1 MVTVV
6 TAAKVGVV
14 STASVFISLVTD
26 IISLISDVI
35 FPVLKSIPSASD
47 VIFPVANFISFE
59 SDVISP
65 VANFISSESDII
77 SPVMPL
83 KMISGLETVI
93 SRLDIIVADTEI
105 TISCLAIVLKGLS
118 TNLRMVGVGTN
129 KNSLPLGLASCAVL
143 TPGERVTYFTNN
155 AMQSSVATAE

>member
-1 MVTVV
+1 MVV

-14 STASVFISLVTD
+14 STASVFISLVTYV
-26 IISLISDVI
+26 ILLISDVI
-35 FPVLKSIPSASD
+35 FPVVKSIPSASD
-47 VIFPVANFISFE
+47 V
-59 SDVISP
+59 
-65 VANFISSESDII
+65 I

-83 KMISGLETVI
+83 KMISGFETVI

-105 TISCLAIVLKGLS
+105 TISCLAIILKGLS
-118 TNLRMVGVGTN
+118 TNLRIVGVGTN

-155 AMQSSVATAE
+155 AMSLSVATAE

>member
-1 MVTVV
+1 MTVV

-14 STASVFISLVTD
+14 SSASVFISLVTD

-35 FPVLKSIPSASD
+35 FPVVNVIPSASD
-47 VIFPVANFISFE
+47 VIFSVENFIPSA
-59 SDVISP
+59 SDV
-65 VANFISSESDII
+65 I

-155 AMQSSVATAE
+155 AMSLSVATAE

>member
-1 MVTVV
+1 MVV

-14 STASVFISLVTD
+14 ATASVFISLVTD
-26 IISLISDVI
+26 VILLISDVI
-35 FPVLKSIPSASD
+35 FVVVKSIPSASD
-47 VIFPVANFISFE
+47 VIFPVVN
-59 SDVISP
+59 V
-65 VANFISSESDII
+65 ISSESDII

-83 KMISGLETVI
+83 KMISGFETVI

-155 AMQSSVATAE
+155 AMSLSVATAE

>member
-1 MVTVV
+1 MATVV

-14 STASVFISLVTD
+14 SSASVFISLVTD

-35 FPVLKSIPSASD
+35 FPVVNVIPSASD
-47 VIFPVANFISFE
+47 VIFLVVNFIPSA
-59 SDVISP
+59 SDV
-65 VANFISSESDII
+65 I

-83 KMISGLETVI
+83 KMISGFETVI

-118 TNLRMVGVGTN
+118 PNLRMVGVGTN

-155 AMQSSVATAE
+155 AMSLSVATAE

>member
-1 MVTVV
+1 MVV
-6 TAAKVGVV
+6 TTAKVGVV

-26 IISLISDVI
+26 VISLISDVI
-35 FPVLKSIPSASD
+35 FPVVNVIPSASD
-47 VIFPVANFISFE
+47 VIFPVANFISSE
-59 SDVISP
+59 SDV
-65 VANFISSESDII
+65 I

-83 KMISGLETVI
+83 KMISEFETVI

-143 TPGERVTYFTNN
+143 PPGERVTYFTNN
-155 AMQSSVATAE
+155 AMSLSVATAE

>member
-1 MVTVV
+1 MVV
-6 TAAKVGVV
+6 TAAKVGVA
-14 STASVFISLVTD
+14 STASVFISLVSVL
-26 IISLISDVI
+26 ISLV
-35 FPVLKSIPSASD
+35 
-47 VIFPVANFISFE
+47 

-65 VANFISSESDII
+65 VANFILSASDDI

-83 KMISGLETVI
+83 KMISWLETEI

-105 TISCLAIVLKGLS
+105 TISCLTIILKGLS

-155 AMQSSVATAE
+155 AMSLSVATAE

>member
-1 MVTVV
+1 MVV

-14 STASVFISLVTD
+14 TTASVFISLVTD
-26 IISLISDVI
+26 VISLISDVI
-35 FPVLKSIPSASD
+35 FPVAKSIPSASD
-47 VIFPVANFISFE
+47 VIFPV
-59 SDVISP
+59 V
-65 VANFISSESDII
+65 NFISSASDVI

-105 TISCLAIVLKGLS
+105 TISCLAIILKGLS

-143 TPGERVTYFTNN
+143 PPGERVTYFTNN
-155 AMQSSVATAE
+155 AMSSSVATAE

>member
-1 MVTVV
+1 MTVV

-14 STASVFISLVTD
+14 SSASVFISLVTD

-35 FPVLKSIPSASD
+35 FPVVNVIPSASD
-47 VIFPVANFISFE
+47 VIFSV
-59 SDVISP
+59 V
-65 VANFISSESDII
+65 NFISSESDVI

-83 KMISGLETVI
+83 KMISGFETVI

-118 TNLRMVGVGTN
+118 PNLRMVGVGTN

-155 AMQSSVATAE
+155 AMSLSVATAE

>member
-35 FPVLKSIPSASD
+35 FPVVNFIPSASD
-47 VIFPVANFISFE
+47 VIV
-59 SDVISP
+59 P
-65 VANFISSESDII
+65 VANFISSESEII

-83 KMISGLETVI
+83 KMISGFETVI

-105 TISCLAIVLKGLS
+105 TISCLAIILKGLS
-118 TNLRMVGVGTN
+118 TDLRMVGVDTN

-155 AMQSSVATAE
+155 AMSLSVATAE

>member
-1 MVTVV
+1 MVV

-14 STASVFISLVTD
+14 TTASVFISLVMD
-26 IISLISDVI
+26 IILLISDVI
-35 FPVLKSIPSASD
+35 FPVVKSIPSESD
-47 VIFPVANFISFE
+47 VIFPVAKSIPSE
-59 SDVISP
+59 SDV
-65 VANFISSESDII
+65 I

-155 AMQSSVATAE
+155 AMSLSVATAE

>member
-1 MVTVV
+1 M

-14 STASVFISLVTD
+14 SSASVFISLVTD

-35 FPVLKSIPSASD
+35 FPVVKSIPSESD
-47 VIFPVANFISFE
+47 VIFPVAKSIPSE
-59 SDVISP
+59 SDV
-65 VANFISSESDII
+65 I

-83 KMISGLETVI
+83 KMISGFETVI

-143 TPGERVTYFTNN
+143 TPGERETYFTNN
-155 AMQSSVATAE
+155 AMSLSVATAE

>member
-1 MVTVV
+1 MTVV

-26 IISLISDVI
+26 IISLMSDVI
-35 FPVLKSIPSASD
+35 FSVVKSIPSASD
-47 VIFPVANFISFE
+47 V
-59 SDVISP
+59 
-65 VANFISSESDII
+65 I

-83 KMISGLETVI
+83 KMISGFETVI

-105 TISCLAIVLKGLS
+105 TISCLAIILKSLS

-155 AMQSSVATAE
+155 AMSLSVATAE

>member
-1 MVTVV
+1 MTVV

-14 STASVFISLVTD
+14 SSASVFISLETD
-26 IISLISDVI
+26 VILLISDVI
-35 FPVLKSIPSASD
+35 FPVVNFIPSASD
-47 VIFPVANFISFE
+47 VIVPI
-59 SDVISP
+59 
-65 VANFISSESDII
+65 ANFISSESEII

-83 KMISGLETVI
+83 KMISGFETVI

-105 TISCLAIVLKGLS
+105 TISCLAIILKGLS
-118 TNLRMVGVGTN
+118 TDLRMVGVDTN

-155 AMQSSVATAE
+155 AMSLSVATAE

>member
-1 MVTVV
+1 MTVV

-35 FPVLKSIPSASD
+35 FPVANVIPSASD
-47 VIFPVANFISFE
+47 VIFPVVN
-59 SDVISP
+59 V
-65 VANFISSESDII
+65 ISSESEII
-77 SPVMPL
+77 SSVMLL

-118 TNLRMVGVGTN
+118 TDLRMVGVGTN

-155 AMQSSVATAE
+155 AMSLSVATAE

>member
-1 MVTVV
+1 MVV

-35 FPVLKSIPSASD
+35 FPVVNVIPSVSD
-47 VIFPVANFISFE
+47 VIFPVANFIPSA
-59 SDVISP
+59 SDV
-65 VANFISSESDII
+65 I

-83 KMISGLETVI
+83 KMISGLETEI

-155 AMQSSVATAE
+155 AMSLSVATAE

>member
-1 MVTVV
+1 MTVV

-14 STASVFISLVTD
+14 SSASVFISLVTD

-35 FPVLKSIPSASD
+35 FPVVNVIPSASD
-47 VIFPVANFISFE
+47 VIFLV
-59 SDVISP
+59 V
-65 VANFISSESDII
+65 NFISSESDVI

-155 AMQSSVATAE
+155 AMSLSVATAE

>member
-1 MVTVV
+1 MVV

-35 FPVLKSIPSASD
+35 FPVAKSIPSASD
-47 VIFPVANFISFE
+47 VIFSVEN
-59 SDVISP
+59 V
-65 VANFISSESDII
+65 ISSESEII

-83 KMISGLETVI
+83 KMISGFETVI
-93 SRLDIIVADTEI
+93 SRLDIIVVDTEI
-105 TISCLAIVLKGLS
+105 TISCLAIILKGLS

-155 AMQSSVATAE
+155 AMSSSVATAE

>member
-1 MVTVV
+1 MTVV

-14 STASVFISLVTD
+14 SSASVFISLVTD

-35 FPVLKSIPSASD
+35 FPVVNVIPSASD
-47 VIFPVANFISFE
+47 VIFSVVNFIPSA
-59 SDVISP
+59 SDV
-65 VANFISSESDII
+65 I

-118 TNLRMVGVGTN
+118 TDLRMVGVGN
-129 KNSLPLGLASCAVL
+129 KKNSLPLGLASCAVL
-143 TPGERVTYFTNN
+143 TPGERETYFTNN
-155 AMQSSVATAE
+155 AMSLSVATAE

>member
-1 MVTVV
+1 MTVV

-14 STASVFISLVTD
+14 SSASVFISLVTD

-35 FPVLKSIPSASD
+35 FPVVNVIPSASD
-47 VIFPVANFISFE
+47 VIFSVVNFIPSA
-59 SDVISP
+59 SDV
-65 VANFISSESDII
+65 I

-83 KMISGLETVI
+83 KMISGFETVI

-105 TISCLAIVLKGLS
+105 TISCLAIVLKGLFP
-118 TNLRMVGVGTN
+118 NLRMVGVGTN

-155 AMQSSVATAE
+155 AMSLSVATAE

>member
-1 MVTVV
+1 MTVV

-14 STASVFISLVTD
+14 SSASVFISLVTD

-35 FPVLKSIPSASD
+35 FPVVNVIPSASD
-47 VIFPVANFISFE
+47 VIFSVVNFIPSA
-59 SDVISP
+59 SDV
-65 VANFISSESDII
+65 I

-83 KMISGLETVI
+83 KMISGFETVI

-129 KNSLPLGLASCAVL
+129 KNSLPLGMASCAVL

-155 AMQSSVATAE
+155 AMSLSVATAE

>member
-1 MVTVV
+1 VATVV

-14 STASVFISLVTD
+14 SSASVFIPLVSD

-35 FPVLKSIPSASD
+35 FPVAKSIPSASD
-47 VIFPVANFISFE
+47 VIF
-59 SDVISP
+59 P

-105 TISCLAIVLKGLS
+105 TISCLAIILKGLS

-155 AMQSSVATAE
+155 AMSLSVATAE

>member
-1 MVTVV
+1 MTVV

-14 STASVFISLVTD
+14 SSASVFISLVTD

-35 FPVLKSIPSASD
+35 VL
-47 VIFPVANFISFE
+47 VV
-59 SDVISP
+59 
-65 VANFISSESDII
+65 NFISSESDVI

-83 KMISGLETVI
+83 KMISGFETVI

-118 TNLRMVGVGTN
+118 TDLRMVGVGN
-129 KNSLPLGLASCAVL
+129 KKNSLPLGLASCAVL
-143 TPGERVTYFTNN
+143 TQGERVTYFTNN
-155 AMQSSVATAE
+155 AMSLSVATAE

>member
-1 MVTVV
+1 MTVV

-14 STASVFISLVTD
+14 SSASVFIPLVSD

-35 FPVLKSIPSASD
+35 FPVVKSIPSASD
-47 VIFPVANFISFE
+47 VIFPVAKSIPSE
-59 SDVISP
+59 SDV
-65 VANFISSESDII
+65 I

-118 TNLRMVGVGTN
+118 PNLRMVGVGTN

-155 AMQSSVATAE
+155 AMSLSVATAE

>member
-1 MVTVV
+1 MATVV

-14 STASVFISLVTD
+14 SSASVFIPLVSD

-35 FPVLKSIPSASD
+35 FPVVKSIPSASD
-47 VIFPVANFISFE
+47 VISL
-59 SDVISP
+59 
-65 VANFISSESDII
+65 
-77 SPVMPL
+77 VMPL
-83 KMISGLETVI
+83 KMISGFETVI

-155 AMQSSVATAE
+155 AMSLSVATAE

>member
-1 MVTVV
+1 MTVV

-14 STASVFISLVTD
+14 SSASVFISLVTD

-35 FPVLKSIPSASD
+35 FPVVKSIPSESD
-47 VIFPVANFISFE
+47 VIFPVAKSIPSE
-59 SDVISP
+59 SDV
-65 VANFISSESDII
+65 I

-83 KMISGLETVI
+83 KMISGFETVI
-93 SRLDIIVADTEI
+93 SRMDIIVADTEI

-118 TNLRMVGVGTN
+118 PNLRMVGVGTN

-155 AMQSSVATAE
+155 AMSLSVATAE

>member
-1 MVTVV
+1 MTVV

-14 STASVFISLVTD
+14 TTASVFISRVTD

-35 FPVLKSIPSASD
+35 FPVVKSIPSASD
-47 VIFPVANFISFE
+47 V
-59 SDVISP
+59 
-65 VANFISSESDII
+65 I

-83 KMISGLETVI
+83 KMISGLEMVI

-118 TNLRMVGVGTN
+118 PNLRMVGVDTN

-155 AMQSSVATAE
+155 AMSLSMATAE

>member
-1 MVTVV
+1 MVV

-26 IISLISDVI
+26 VILLISDVI
-35 FPVLKSIPSASD
+35 FVVVKSIPSASD
-47 VIFPVANFISFE
+47 VIFPVANVIPSA
-59 SDVISP
+59 SDV
-65 VANFISSESDII
+65 I

-83 KMISGLETVI
+83 KMISEFETVI

-105 TISCLAIVLKGLS
+105 TISCLAIILKGLS
-118 TNLRMVGVGTN
+118 TDLRMVGVDTN

-155 AMQSSVATAE
+155 AMSLSVATAE

>member
-1 MVTVV
+1 MTVV

-14 STASVFISLVTD
+14 TTASVFISLVTD

-35 FPVLKSIPSASD
+35 FPVVNVIPSASD
-47 VIFPVANFISFE
+47 VIFLV
-59 SDVISP
+59 V
-65 VANFISSESDII
+65 NFISSASDVI

-105 TISCLAIVLKGLS
+105 TISCLAIILKGLS

-129 KNSLPLGLASCAVL
+129 KDSLPLGLASCAVL

-155 AMQSSVATAE
+155 AMSLSVATAE

>member
-1 MVTVV
+1 MTVV

-14 STASVFISLVTD
+14 SSASVFISLVTD

-35 FPVLKSIPSASD
+35 FPVVNVIPSASD
-47 VIFPVANFISFE
+47 VIFSVVNFIPSA
-59 SDVISP
+59 SDV
-65 VANFISSESDII
+65 I

-83 KMISGLETVI
+83 KMISGFETVI

-118 TNLRMVGVGTN
+118 PNLRMVGVGTN

-143 TPGERVTYFTNN
+143 TPGERVTYCTNN
-155 AMQSSVATAE
+155 AMSLSVATAE